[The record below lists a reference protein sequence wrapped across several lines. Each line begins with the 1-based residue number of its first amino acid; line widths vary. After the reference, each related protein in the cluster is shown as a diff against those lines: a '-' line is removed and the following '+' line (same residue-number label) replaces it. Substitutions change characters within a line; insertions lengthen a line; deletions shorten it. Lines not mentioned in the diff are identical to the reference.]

1 MTRGATPERG
11 SPHRLLRLLLVLALA
26 ALLAVGL
33 GALALS
39 LAHRGD
45 APPQLAAAAES
56 PASPDQVR
64 RGQYLARAGDCIV
77 CHTTAGGKP
86 FAGGVALPTPFG
98 TLYSSNLTP
107 DRETGLGT
115 WSAGDFW
122 RAMHHGVGRDGRM
135 LYPAFPYPNYTRVTR
150 EDSDALF
157 AYLQALA
164 PVPQPNRPHEV
175 RFPYN
180 TQIALAAWRALYFT
194 PADAAADPRRSAE
207 WNRGA
212 YLVEGLGHCSACHS
226 PRNALGATS
235 AAHALEGGR
244 IPQQGWYAPSLH
256 AAHEAGL
263 GAWSVPD
270 IVQLLRVGVAPGA
283 SVSGPMAEVVSQ
295 SLQYLSTTDLQA
307 MAVYLKALPQTGGAP
322 EPAPVAD
329 AAVLARGGTIY
340 AARCAQCHGDTG
352 QGTPGLYPALA
363 GNRAVALPQA
373 DNVVQMILRGG
384 YQAQTAGNPRPLGMP
399 PFQHLLD
406 DGEVAAV
413 ASFVRAS
420 WGHVSPPVSALE
432 VQRVKESS
440 P

>member
-1 MTRGATPERG
+1 MTRLRTMIGPGLA
-11 SPHRLLRLLLVLALA
+11 LRLVQLLVALA
-26 ALLAVGL
+26 FVAVAL
-33 GALALS
+33 GALAFA
-39 LAHRGD
+39 LAHRGQ
-45 APPQLAAAAES
+45 APAPETAPAHA
-56 PASPDQVR
+56 PASPDLVR
-64 RGQYLARAGDCIV
+64 RGEYLARAGNCIA
-77 CHTTAGGKP
+77 CHTTAGGRP

-107 DRETGLGT
+107 DAETGLGR
-115 WSAGDFW
+115 WSAAEFW

-164 PVPQPNRPHEV
+164 PVPQPNRPHEL
-175 RFPYN
+175 RFPYD
-180 TQIALAAWRALYFT
+180 TQVALAAWRAMYFT
-194 PADAAADPRRSAE
+194 PGGLPAEPRRSAE

-263 GAWSVPD
+263 GAWSVAD
-270 IVQLLRVGVAPGA
+270 IVQLLRVGVVPGA
-283 SVSGPMAEVVSQ
+283 SASGPMAEVVSQ
-295 SLQYLSTTDLQA
+295 SLQHLAPADLQA
-307 MAVYLKALPQTGGAP
+307 MAVYLQALPPTGAP
-322 EPAPVAD
+322 PKAWPAVD
-329 AAVLARGGTIY
+329 AAVLARGGSLY
-340 AARCAQCHGDTG
+340 AAQCATCHGDAG
-352 QGTPGLYPALA
+352 QGSSGLYPPLA

-373 DNVVQMILRGG
+373 DNVVQMILQGG
-384 YQAQTAGNPRPLGMP
+384 YQAQTAGNPRPAGMP

-406 DGEVAAV
+406 DEEVAAV

-420 WGHVSPPVSALE
+420 WGHVAAPVSALE

>member
-1 MTRGATPERG
+1 MTRQRTTG
-11 SPHRLLRLLLVLALA
+11 SGLPLRLAQLLVALA
-26 ALLAVGL
+26 VVAVALGTLAF
-33 GALALS
+33 A
-39 LAHRGD
+39 LAHRGPTPAPETASAD
-45 APPQLAAAAES
+45 APAL
-56 PASPDQVR
+56 PDRVR
-64 RGQYLARAGDCIV
+64 RGEYLARAGNCIA
-77 CHTTAGGKP
+77 CHTTAGGRP

-98 TLYSSNLTP
+98 TLFSSNLTP
-107 DRETGLGT
+107 DPETGLGRWT
-115 WSAGDFW
+115 APEFW
-122 RAMHHGVGRDGRM
+122 RAMHNGVGRDGRM

-164 PVPQPNRPHEV
+164 PVPQPNRPHEL
-175 RFPYN
+175 RFPYD
-180 TQIALAAWRALYFT
+180 TQVALAAWRALYFR
-194 PADAAADPRRSAE
+194 PGGLPVEPRQSAE

-263 GAWSVPD
+263 GAWSVAD

-295 SLQYLSTTDLQA
+295 SLQHLAPPDLQA
-307 MAVYLKALPQTGGAP
+307 MAVYLKALPQTGSAP
-322 EPAPVAD
+322 EARPVAD
-329 AAVLARGGTIY
+329 TAVLARGSSIY
-340 AARCAQCHGDTG
+340 TAQCAQCHGDTG
-352 QGTPGLYPALA
+352 QGTPGLYLALA

-373 DNVVQMILRGG
+373 DNLVQMILRGG
-384 YQAQTAGNPRPLGMP
+384 YQAQTVGNLRPVGMP

-420 WGHVSPPVSALE
+420 WGHTAAPVSALE

-440 P
+440 R

>member
-1 MTRGATPERG
+1 MRRLRTIG
-11 SPHRLLRLLLVLALA
+11 SGLPLRMLQLLA
-26 ALLAVGL
+26 ALAVAAVAL
-33 GALALS
+33 GALAFA
-39 LAHRGD
+39 LAHRGE
-45 APPQLAAAAES
+45 APPPAAAAGDA

-64 RGQYLARAGDCIV
+64 RGAYLARAGDCIA
-77 CHTTAGGKP
+77 CHTTAGGRP

-107 DRETGLGT
+107 DAETGLGR
-115 WSAGDFW
+115 WSAAEFW

-164 PVPQPNRPHEV
+164 PVSQPNRPHAL
-175 RFPYN
+175 RFPFD
-180 TQIALAAWRALYFT
+180 TQVALAAWRALYFT
-194 PADAAADPRRSAE
+194 PGGLPADARRSAE

-235 AAHALEGGR
+235 AADALEGGR

-263 GAWSVPD
+263 GAWSVAD

-283 SVSGPMAEVVSQ
+283 SASGPMAEVVSQ
-295 SLQYLSTTDLQA
+295 SLQHLSTADLQA
-307 MAVYLKALPQTGGAP
+307 MAVYLKALPQTGSAP
-322 EPAPVAD
+322 DARPVAD
-329 AAVLARGGTIY
+329 AAVLARGGGIY
-340 AARCAQCHGDTG
+340 AARCAQCHGESG
-352 QGTPGLYPALA
+352 QGTTGLYPALA

-373 DNVVQMILRGG
+373 DNLVQMILRGG
-384 YQAQTAGNPRPLGMP
+384 YQAQTAGNPRPVGMP

-413 ASFVRAS
+413 ATFVRAS
-420 WGHVSPPVSALE
+420 WGHTAAPVSALE